1 MCFLFKRSKNL
12 LAIDRIPQRA
22 KVQREFAL
30 NSKHKLS
37 AVIMA
42 LLTDGLETLSK
53 KLQNTW
59 VIKQAEKM
67 TA

>member
-1 MCFLFKRSKNL
+1 
-12 LAIDRIPQRA
+12 
-22 KVQREFAL
+22 
-30 NSKHKLS
+30 
-37 AVIMA
+37 MA